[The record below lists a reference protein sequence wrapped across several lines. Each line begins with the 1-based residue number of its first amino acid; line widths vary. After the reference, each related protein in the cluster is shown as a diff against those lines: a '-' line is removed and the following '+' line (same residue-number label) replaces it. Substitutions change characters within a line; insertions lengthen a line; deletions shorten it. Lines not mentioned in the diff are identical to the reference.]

1 MPRRLTLKLRSVASR
16 QKTDSS
22 SADGR
27 DGAAA
32 QCPVSTPGRSAA
44 CADGIPACAGP
55 GTSVGGDG
63 QGHRSRR
70 LGSPERQGVGLEVAC
85 RCDIIN
91 FQPLGRCAA
100 ASSARAVNSEVEYH
114 LDTVGAAGSIPAQPI
129 VRGSQRLCQKTL
141 PKFEKALS
149 GKPSRLSGIPTIP
162 CNLRKSRGGRAP
174 LCSGCF
180 GGLERWSGVTANF
193 FGSRPGIPIL
203 E

>member
-129 VRGSQRLCQKTL
+129 VRGSQRLCQSSKRPCPANPL
-141 PKFEKALS
+141 GFQ
-149 GKPSRLSGIPTIP
+149 GSRQFHATCENPG
-162 CNLRKSRGGRAP
+162 GGRAP